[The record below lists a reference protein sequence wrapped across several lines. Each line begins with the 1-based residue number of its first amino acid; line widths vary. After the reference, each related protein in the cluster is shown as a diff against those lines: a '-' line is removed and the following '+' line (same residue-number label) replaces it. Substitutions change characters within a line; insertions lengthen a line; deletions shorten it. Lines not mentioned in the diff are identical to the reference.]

1 MGTPAIWALFTD
13 WCTVTGATALPA
25 DPDTVLGFLADCP
38 VAPATRRRRVAA
50 IDHHHAATGYAQPGR
65 SAAVLAALGRATGEP
80 PDASGGMPTAV
91 QAALRALPSHGW
103 TQGMFGRRDRCL
115 LVLSQ
120 LAGVPFKDLAV
131 LTAGRVT
138 VAGGVATLS
147 AAGAITLTA
156 TDDPVLCGP
165 CAITRWLRVLDAV
178 MTKPS
183 HRVLA
188 KQIDDADP
196 VTDRS
201 PHLCRSTRELSSL
214 IVDVPL
220 LPSIDQWGYVPFPLQ
235 RLTPHSLSRLV
246 HQMLAGDFVAHR
258 RIPVD
263 DETPEPEQQVRRS
276 GAGKEGVQQG

>member
-1 MGTPAIWALFTD
+1 
-13 WCTVTGATALPA
+13 
-25 DPDTVLGFLADCP
+25 
-38 VAPATRRRRVAA
+38 
-50 IDHHHAATGYAQPGR
+50 
-65 SAAVLAALGRATGEP
+65 
-80 PDASGGMPTAV
+80 
-91 QAALRALPSHGW
+91 
-103 TQGMFGRRDRCL
+103 MFGRRDRCL
-115 LVLSQ
+115 LVLSE
-120 LAGVPFKDLAV
+120 LAGVPFKDLAQ
-131 LTAGRVT
+131 LTGGMVT

-147 AAGAITLTA
+147 AAGATTLTPV
-156 TDDPVLCGP
+156 DDPVLCGP

-188 KQIDDADP
+188 KQLDDAEP

-214 IVDVPL
+214 IMDVPL
-220 LPSIDQWGYVPFPLQ
+220 LPSIDQWGYVPFPLR

-263 DETPEPEQQVRRS
+263 EEEPEPEQSAPIPERARVVYTRDDARRAWARRRDDLS
-276 GAGKEGVQQG
+276 DLAGIDDVLADIDARAGELEQHAAAILAGETPRSIGAL

>member
-1 MGTPAIWALFTD
+1 
-13 WCTVTGATALPA
+13 
-25 DPDTVLGFLADCP
+25 
-38 VAPATRRRRVAA
+38 
-50 IDHHHAATGYAQPGR
+50 
-65 SAAVLAALGRATGEP
+65 
-80 PDASGGMPTAV
+80 MPTAV

-120 LAGVPFKDLAV
+120 LAGVPYKDLAQ
-131 LTAGRVT
+131 LTAGMVT
-138 VAGGVATLS
+138 VAGGAASTAS

-165 CAITRWLRVLDAV
+165 CAITRWLRVLDVV

-188 KQIDDADP
+188 KQIDDAEP
-196 VTDRS
+196 VTDQS

-258 RIPVD
+258 HIPVD
-263 DETPEPEQQVRRS
+263 DEDAGTGGAADWLQRRPGRCTPGMTRKRAWAKRRADLNDL
-276 GAGKEGVQQG
+276 AGIDDVLAEIDARAKELERRTAAVLAQTSPLETDQKESLNPCRMP